1 MGKKK
6 FFWGD
11 SSSSM
16 QTEGAWNEGGKGPS
30 VYDVREATEHTSDW
44 KHGIDRYHRYEED
57 LDLLQEMGMNF
68 YRFQTSWSRI
78 NPMGDGAFN
87 EEGLQFYDRYIDA
100 MMARNIEPMLCL
112 YHFDMPLNLA
122 ENYEGFMSKHV
133 VDAFVEYG
141 KMVVD
146 RYKDKVKYW
155 VTFNEQ
161 NLYSTPLAL
170 LYGGTLKTADT
181 A

>member
-1 MGKKK
+1 M
-6 FFWGD
+6 
-11 SSSSM
+11 
-16 QTEGAWNEGGKGPS
+16 
-30 VYDVREATEHTSDW
+30 
-44 KHGIDRYHRYEED
+44 
-57 LDLLQEMGMNF
+57 L
-68 YRFQTSWSRI
+68 
-78 NPMGDGAFN
+78 
-87 EEGLQFYDRYIDA
+87 
-100 MMARNIEPMLCL
+100 ARNIEPMLCL

-122 ENYEGFMSKHV
+122 GNYEGFMSKHV

-170 LYGGTLKTADT
+170 LYMERLKQQTQQKIFIKLHNIMVAHEDR
-181 A
+181 